1 MSKSIRIENVI
12 LAYPHLWEKHAP
24 PGTDQFAY
32 RAEFI
37 LDPQRN
43 ADACAAVEQA
53 FKEVATEAGKAN
65 SLQYLKSPLQDGNAL
80 NQMAMQKGKNPRE
93 EIAGKKVIRAA
104 DRNYAP
110 AVVNRNVQP
119 ISEAN
124 RDQIFGGCIVTAFID
139 LYWSKNPTNP
149 GVYVGLRGVQLV
161 DNQNVERLSGGG
173 MSPDQMFEKVDGPE
187 PQQSGGGVG
196 PSQDN
201 GPAWM

>member
-1 MSKSIRIENVI
+1 MAKSVRIENVI

-24 PGTDQFAY
+24 PGTEQFAY

-37 LDPQRN
+37 LDPVKNR
-43 ADACAAVEQA
+43 AACEAVEQA
-53 FKEVATEAGKAN
+53 FHEVATEAGKGDK
-65 SLQYLKSPLQDGNAL
+65 LQFLKSPLQDGDAL
-80 NQMAMQKGKNPRE
+80 NEMAQRKGKNPRE

-119 ISEAN
+119 LSEAN
-124 RDQIFGGCIVTAFID
+124 ADQIFGGCVVHGFVD

-161 DNQNVERLSGGG
+161 DNVNVERLSGGG
-173 MSPDQMFEKVDGPE
+173 MSAEQMFEKIDGPE
-187 PQQSGGGVG
+187 PQQAGGGA
-196 PSQDN
+196 
-201 GPAWM
+201 GPAPDWM